1 MNRLTSH
8 HVSVSSNGDGSG
20 PSVAGRRRSGA
31 RPPADS
37 QHFLRDP
44 RLAAQLVREA
54 GVGARDLVVDIGAGS
69 GRLTAELS
77 WDCAPRARNRAGPS
91 LGGAAG
97 RPLADAACSRRT
109 CSRSRSRAKTSR
121 WSRTC
126 RSTRQPRF
134 STSCSTI
141 RRPPRPRGS
150 RGRVGHRDPTGSA
163 VAEPREEHRLG
174 LDVRDRRHATAAP
187 RRVRPRAPRRCGCR
201 LVPAPPRPR
210 PTRRARAVPSLRRLG
225 LQTRTAQRGAARQIE
240 QLAGRGATAR
250 DLDAHQWAQLFLRG

>member
-1 MNRLTSH
+1 M
-8 HVSVSSNGDGSG
+8 
-20 PSVAGRRRSGA
+20 AGRRRSGA

-54 GVGARDLVVDIGAGS
+54 GVGSRDLVVDIGAGS

-77 WDCAPRARNRAGPS
+77 RTARRVLAIEQDRRWAAQLDGRWPNVRVLEADVLAIALPREDFTVVANLPFDKTTRDPAQAVR
-91 LGGAAG
+91 
-97 RPLADAACSRRT
+97 RPGE
-109 CSRSRSRAKTSR
+109 
-121 WSRTC
+121 
-126 RSTRQPRF
+126 
-134 STSCSTI
+134 
-141 RRPPRPRGS
+141 PPRPRGS
-150 RGRVGHRDPTGSA
+150 RRRVGRRDATRAA

-187 RRVRPRAPRRCGCR
+187 RRVRPGAARRCRRR
-201 LVPAPPRPR
+201 LVPAPRDCRSSRSRRTSGSIASSPSGFRRGLHTVAPPRK
-210 PTRRARAVPSLRRLG
+210 
-225 LQTRTAQRGAARQIE
+225 IE